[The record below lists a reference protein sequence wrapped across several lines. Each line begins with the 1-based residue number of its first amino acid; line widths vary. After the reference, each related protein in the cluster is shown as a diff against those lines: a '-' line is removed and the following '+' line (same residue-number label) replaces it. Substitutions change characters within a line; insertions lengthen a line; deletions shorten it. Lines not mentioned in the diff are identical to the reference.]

1 MVGTAHRTQVKSEIS
16 SNVEPIGARMA
27 RPLEGRVELGYSLIL
42 VFLKPDEEH

>member
-1 MVGTAHRTQVKSEIS
+1 MVGRTQRTQIKSKIS
-16 SNVEPIGARMA
+16 GNVELIGARIA